1 MQAVIKMEDQ
11 RIQSI
16 IETLEELEGDNTVPR
31 NIKIK
36 IGEIVKILKQ
46 EDEISIKI
54 NKALSELDEISD
66 DSNLQ
71 PYTRTQIWNV
81 VSALEMIA

>member
-1 MQAVIKMEDQ
+1 MQQVIEMEDE

-16 IETLEELEGDNTVPR
+16 IEVLGELEQDNTVPR

-36 IGEIVKILKQ
+36 IGEVIKILKQ
-46 EDEISIKI
+46 DEELSIKI
-54 NKALSELDEISD
+54 NKALSELDEVSD
-66 DSNLQ
+66 DSNMQ

-81 VSALEMIA
+81 VSALEMI